1 MFKKKKT
8 YIDKINFDVFE
19 DEPSDFDLFS
29 KENFDDDNDS
39 EYEDS
44 LAENVSEYEERA
56 EDNDIREDETV
67 SNTDT
72 DDKKTTETVEAF
84 RKEKVE
90 DTKSEDKDKADDTE
104 SKEEADDI
112 EAKGKEE
119 VEDTELG
126 GAEAEE
132 SAIVDYEDIDEKEI
146 DIDDEDIKEVEDEDL
161 EDSDI
166 EKSSDDKNSFSYD
179 DFDKIGAEMEKDLK
193 RKERTKKGKGK
204 IIGFTLLWF
213 LVFGAGVVTFLYF
226 KTDVFKKKE
235 KNVATSTDAATTVET
250 TEATETTEELD
261 EDFYT
266 IYSYQTNADVNINAL
281 MADYYDAL
289 VKGDKDR
296 LKDIVTEPEAFGD
309 MMIYETKA
317 QVISEYSNITCY
329 TIPGL
334 HEDEILV
341 FTTSNV
347 TITGVESKPL
357 DIKQFYVVKDGNNY
371 KINNG
376 VLSQEIID
384 YINVQAGSPD
394 VQDLYKSVQDNI
406 NKCLA
411 EDSTFA
417 DFYNKIST
425 NTDAD
430 EETEDNEETN

>member
-19 DEPSDFDLFS
+19 NEPSDFDLFS
-29 KENFDDDNDS
+29 KENFDDDSDLKND
-39 EYEDS
+39 DS
-44 LAENVSEYEERA
+44 LEENASEYEERA
-56 EDNDIREDETV
+56 EDNYIRKDEKV
-67 SNTDT
+67 SNTDADAKKKAENVEAESEEAGEDAEVEEVVEDAKAEDKEVVENVEPEDEKT
-72 DDKKTTETVEAF
+72 YGDTKAEDKKTDENVD
-84 RKEKVE
+84 V
-90 DTKSEDKDKADDTE
+90 
-104 SKEEADDI
+104 DDI
-112 EAKGKEE
+112 
-119 VEDTELG
+119 D
-126 GAEAEE
+126 AEE
-132 SAIVDYEDIDEKEI
+132 M
-146 DIDDEDIKEVEDEDL
+146 DIDDEDIKEVDDEDL

-166 EKSSDDKNSFSYD
+166 EKTSDGMNSFSYD

-296 LKDIVTEPEAFGD
+296 LKDIVPEPEAFGD

>member
-19 DEPSDFDLFS
+19 DEPSEFDLFS
-29 KENFDDDNDS
+29 KENFADDNDS

-44 LAENVSEYEERA
+44 LAENVSEYEERT
-56 EDNDIREDETV
+56 EDNDIRDDEMV
-67 SNTDT
+67 SNTDA
-72 DDKKTTETVEAF
+72 DDKKKAENAEAESEEAVEDA
-84 RKEKVE
+84 KVE
-90 DTKSEDKDKADDTE
+90 EAVVEDAEAEDKEAVGNTEAEYEKTYEIIKAED
-104 SKEEADDI
+104 EEAD
-112 EAKGKEE
+112 EN
-119 VEDTELG
+119 
-126 GAEAEE
+126 
-132 SAIVDYEDIDEKEI
+132 VDVEDIDVEEI
-146 DIDDEDIKEVEDEDL
+146 DIDDKDIKEVEDEDL

-193 RKERTKKGKGK
+193 RKERTKKSNGK

-213 LVFGAGVVTFLYF
+213 LVFGAGVVAFLYF
-226 KTDVFKKKE
+226 QTDVFKKKE
-235 KNVATSTDAATTVET
+235 KNVATSTDAVTTVEA
-250 TEATETTEELD
+250 TEAAETTEELD

-266 IYSYQTNADVNINAL
+266 IYAYQTNADVNINAL

-289 VKGDKDR
+289 VKGDSEK

-334 HEDEILV
+334 NENEILV

-347 TITGVESKPL
+347 TITGVNSKPL
-357 DIKQFYVVKDGNNY
+357 DIKQFYVVKEGNNY

-376 VLSQEIID
+376 VLPQEVID

-394 VQDLYKSVQDNI
+394 VQNLYKSVQDNI
-406 NKCLA
+406 NQCLA

-417 DFYNKIST
+417 EFYNKINS
-425 NTDAD
+425 
-430 EETEDNEETN
+430 EIEDSE

>member
-19 DEPSDFDLFS
+19 NEPSDFDLFS
-29 KENFDDDNDS
+29 KENFDDDSDLK
-39 EYEDS
+39 YDDS
-44 LAENVSEYEERA
+44 LEENASEYEERV
-56 EDNDIREDETV
+56 EDNYIRKDEKV
-67 SNTDT
+67 SNTDADAKKKAENVEAESEEAGEDAEVEEVVEDAKAEDKEVVENVEPENEKT
-72 DDKKTTETVEAF
+72 YGDTKAEDKKTDENVD
-84 RKEKVE
+84 V
-90 DTKSEDKDKADDTE
+90 
-104 SKEEADDI
+104 DDI
-112 EAKGKEE
+112 
-119 VEDTELG
+119 D
-126 GAEAEE
+126 AEE
-132 SAIVDYEDIDEKEI
+132 M
-146 DIDDEDIKEVEDEDL
+146 DIDDEDIKEVDDEDL

-166 EKSSDDKNSFSYD
+166 EKTSDDMNSFSYD